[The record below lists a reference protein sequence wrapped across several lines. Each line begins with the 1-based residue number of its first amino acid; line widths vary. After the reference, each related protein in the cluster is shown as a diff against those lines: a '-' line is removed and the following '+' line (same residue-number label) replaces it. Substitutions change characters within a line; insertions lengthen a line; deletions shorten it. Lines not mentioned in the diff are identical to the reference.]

1 MNVVLLNFIHSS
13 FYRLRGADI
22 EGQDEDSNTPLLT
35 AVAYGQ
41 KEAMETL
48 LKKKCAV
55 DVVDRNGK
63 SIVFIAAEENQ
74 FELLKVYT
82 VNKGIEK

>member
-1 MNVVLLNFIHSS
+1 M
-13 FYRLRGADI
+13 
-22 EGQDEDSNTPLLT
+22 
-35 AVAYGQ
+35 AYGQ
-41 KEAMETL
+41 KEAMEIL

-82 VNKGIEK
+82 VTGAKEQYIDILFIEHAQWLCC